1 MMQEQNWQRFQYYLG
16 RMRVDWPEARGVALL
31 SSDGLFLHSEN
42 LPDDD
47 GLSTL
52 LSVFS
57 AIAEMLAQSLGYGDP
72 CRLQVDLLGAQI
84 CLLRLEAELYGVA
97 LLPHRAPLPSLV
109 S

>member
-1 MMQEQNWQRFQYYLG
+1 MQGQDWQRLQHHLG
-16 RMRVDWPEARGVALL
+16 RMRADWPEARGVALL

-42 LPDDD
+42 LPDDG

-72 CRLQVDLLGAQI
+72 CRLQVDLLGAQV

-97 LLPHRAPLPSLV
+97 LVPRRPSLPSLV

>member
-1 MMQEQNWQRFQYYLG
+1 MQEQNWQRFQYYLG
-16 RMRVDWPEARGVALL
+16 RMRADCPEARGMALL

-47 GLSTL
+47 GLSTF
-52 LSVFS
+52 LSVLS

-72 CRLQVDLLGAQI
+72 CLLQVDLIGAQVR
-84 CLLRLEAELYGVA
+84 LLRLEAELYGVA
-97 LLPHRAPLPSLV
+97 LLPQRAPLPPLV